1 MDRPTPT
8 AIELATIAA
17 PIFAASGNM
26 DRAVNQAFDL
36 LEKCSQKLFQQDLFS
51 EVAKNTLPTLGYD
64 EGLRELGVKEEV
76 LRELI
81 GDSLEELTGWKD
93 HADELIANHK
103 ESGFSSNDLAIYRR
117 CKELDVS
124 KKRREAAKRRWE
136 K

>member
-1 MDRPTPT
+1 MNEPTPT

-17 PIFAASGNM
+17 PIFAASGDM
-26 DRAVNQAFDL
+26 DKAVGKAFDL
-36 LEKCSQKLFQQDLFS
+36 LEKCSQKILERELFS
-51 EVAKNTLPTLGYD
+51 EVAKKTLPTLGYD

-81 GDSLEELTGWKD
+81 GDSLEELTGWEV